1 MNGVRIDRWLW
12 AVRIT
17 RTRAMASDLC
27 SRGKVR
33 VNGQRAKASR
43 NVRQGDRIEVGL
55 RGTDRLYEVLKTIDK
70 RVGARVAAE
79 CKKDL
84 TPAVELEKA
93 KRIRVANRPFFR
105 RDKGAGRP
113 TKRER
118 RRLDRIKG
126 QE

>member
-12 AVRIT
+12 AVRVT
-17 RTRAMASDLC
+17 RTRAMAADLC

-43 NVRQGDRIEVGL
+43 NVKEGDRIGVGL
-55 RGTDRLYEVLKTIDK
+55 RGIDRVYEVLKVIEK
-70 RVGARVAAE
+70 RVGAGIAAE
-79 CKKDL
+79 CRADL
-84 TPAVELEKA
+84 TPRDELERV
-93 KRIRVANRPFFR
+93 KRIKGSNRPFFR